1 MAFQILPCYSWDAVS
16 RIPWIQRQFLEADN
30 TLLIEVKIIM
40 NERKKAVVN
49 LAASGLKPADESN
62 DAHKNLGDSRFGVG
76 LSRLLSTYVL
86 TPYLQTMTRR
96 YLKMEPVQMDMLPG
110 PQAGRGYTLY
120 LHVPFCESLCPYC
133 SFNRFLFDEEKAHG
147 YFRRLRE
154 EMRMAHGL
162 GYRF

>member
-1 MAFQILPCYSWDAVS
+1 
-16 RIPWIQRQFLEADN
+16 
-30 TLLIEVKIIM
+30 M

-49 LAASGLKPADESN
+49 LAASGLKPADELN

-110 PQAGRGYTLY
+110 PQRRAGLY
-120 LHVPFCESLCPYC
+120 PVSARPV
-133 SFNRFLFDEEKAHG
+133 
-147 YFRRLRE
+147 LRE
-154 EMRMAHGL
+154 PVPVL
-162 GYRF
+162 LLQPLPV